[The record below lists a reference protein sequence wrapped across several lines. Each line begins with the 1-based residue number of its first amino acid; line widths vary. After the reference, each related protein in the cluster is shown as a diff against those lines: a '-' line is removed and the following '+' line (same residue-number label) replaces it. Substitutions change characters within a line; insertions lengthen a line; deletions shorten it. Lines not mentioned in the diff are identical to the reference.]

1 MTLMSRSTARY
12 ERSPLLHAAT
22 CLTPIE
28 KCEGGGAQEPS
39 EVGGAPVTSRARQQQ
54 AEIKASP
61 AAKTP
66 ATARK
71 QGGGASPLK
80 LYLGQIL
87 LAAAN
92 LSSAAHTN
100 HSGGSSRRQHQSL
113 MGLTGGE
120 VGGWGFHLLGLMHA
134 RHKGALRE
142 VTEDLKLQEA
152 HFT

>member
-1 MTLMSRSTARY
+1 M
-12 ERSPLLHAAT
+12 
-22 CLTPIE
+22 
-28 KCEGGGAQEPS
+28 
-39 EVGGAPVTSRARQQQ
+39 TSRAKQQQ

-71 QGGGASPLK
+71 QGGDASPLK

-100 HSGGSSRRQHQSL
+100 HSGGSSGREHQSL
-113 MGLTGGE
+113 MGLTGGV
-120 VGGWGFHLLGLMHA
+120 VGGFHLLGLMHA

-142 VTEDLKLQEA
+142 VTEDLKLQEG